1 MTAVNHLVKLWLLLP
16 MALIFFVLSTEQVQ
30 AQSTFKPIPSGAS
43 ASVFIE
49 GKAFYIQAGLTTTG
63 FTNQTFSISLS
74 SSWDV
79 LNPAYTKLP
88 NGLYD
93 SRFPNT
99 LLKDGISW
107 FAISNKNFV
116 TYNISDGKLTQRNP
130 AIMYSNLQGLGAVLD
145 RGTGEVI
152 IPNGFT
158 NGAQTTTLYITPEN
172 LSTRTDPQ
180 PAQPQPALTGL
191 TQYSLAWSES
201 AQKAN
206 VGAPSARVSPCMV
219 PAFNGTKLILFG
231 GSSPIGAPLSDIF
244 IYDVAGGKWTPGAD
258 GLSGRARSSH
268 ACAVSGD
275 ALIVWGGFEN
285 IPTRSPPP
293 NTVAVYNL
301 TLEKWVDRY
310 NAVPIK
316 QVPTSVSAPTSLKPT
331 STAGSGSDSG
341 PGSGS
346 GNGNGPE
353 HTPAPSG
360 SGNSIGAIVGGS
372 AAAVVVLT
380 VLGFILW
387 RRDQLKKRKTF
398 IDVHDHQNNE
408 GSPNYKEPT
417 ERGRDPHAG
426 SNGQPNPQSAN
437 DARHPHVDKS
447 QEQHGYGAEMQPAY
461 GLQHPHTEMPE
472 DQYQYG
478 AEMQSAYGLRHP
490 HSEIPQEHAPEM
502 QPAYGVQPKF
512 EVPQHGHGHHRQRN
526 KGYYDFNDPVTRY
539 NNPHGDLNARPAPR
553 IPPRP
558 AKVVRRPQLDISQR
572 ERELFA
578 EMEMLQ
584 MDKGNAAAFAQP
596 TDRWS
601 VDRSGGA
608 TYHT

>member
-1 MTAVNHLVKLWLLLP
+1 MAAINHLVKLWLPLP
-16 MALIFFVLSTEQVQ
+16 VTFILIILSTELAQ

-49 GKAFYIQAGLTTTG
+49 GKAFYIQGGLTATG

-74 SSWDV
+74 SSWDI
-79 LNPAYTKLP
+79 LNPAYTKHP
-88 NGLYD
+88 DGLYD
-93 SRFPNT
+93 SRFPNA
-99 LLKDGISW
+99 LLKDGVSW

-130 AIMYSNLQGLGAVLD
+130 AIMYSNLQGLSAVLD
-145 RGTGEVI
+145 RGTGDVI

-191 TQYSLAWSES
+191 TQYSLAWIS
-201 AQKAN
+201 N
-206 VGAPSARVSPCMV
+206 VGAPSARVSPCLV

-244 IYDVAGGKWTPGAD
+244 IYDVVEGKWIQGAD

-301 TLEKWVDRY
+301 TTDKWVDRY

-316 QVPTSVSAPTSLKPT
+316 QVPTSVSAPTSSKPT
-331 STAGSGSDSG
+331 STAGSGSGSGSG
-341 PGSGS
+341 PGSG
-346 GNGNGPE
+346 NENGPE
-353 HTPAPSG
+353 TTPAPSG
-360 SGNSIGAIVGGS
+360 SENNVGAIVGGS
-372 AAAVVVLT
+372 AAAVIVLA

-387 RRDQLKKRKTF
+387 RRDRLKKSRTF
-398 IDVHDHQNNE
+398 VDVHDHQSNE
-408 GSPNYKEPT
+408 GSPSYKEPT
-417 ERGRDPHAG
+417 ERNRDPHAG
-426 SNGQPNPQSAN
+426 PNGQPNPQSAN
-437 DARHPHVDKS
+437 DVRHPHVDKS
-447 QEQHGYGAEMQPAY
+447 QEQHGYGSETQMAY
-461 GLQHPHTEMPE
+461 GQQHPHTEMPE

-478 AEMQSAYGLRHP
+478 IGMQSAYGVRHP

-502 QPAYGVQPKF
+502 QSTNGDKPKYD
-512 EVPQHGHGHHRQRN
+512 VPRHGHGHRQHNR
-526 KGYYDFNDPVTRY
+526 YYDFKDPVVRY
-539 NNPHGDLNARPAPR
+539 NNPHGDLNARPVPR

-558 AKVVRRPQLDISQR
+558 VKVSRPPQLDISRR

-584 MDKGNAAAFAQP
+584 MDKGTAPAFAQP

-601 VDRSGGA
+601 VDRSGGE
-608 TYHT
+608 TYHA